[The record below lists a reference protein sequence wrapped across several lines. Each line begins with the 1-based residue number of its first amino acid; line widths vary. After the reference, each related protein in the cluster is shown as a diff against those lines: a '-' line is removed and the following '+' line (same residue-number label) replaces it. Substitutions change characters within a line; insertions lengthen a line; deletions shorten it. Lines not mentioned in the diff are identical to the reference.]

1 MTINPYAGK
10 VTTYD
15 LTVGEKI
22 DMDEL
27 IYMISPVDSPL
38 INGVASDGR
47 QILASSPTTE
57 TTFKWMDE
65 ELLLPRAA
73 ASAVNASTGTGVTT
87 VTVSTTDIY
96 KFQVGDLL
104 TVMDEGT
111 AQHAAVLLVDSLV
124 TGTGVMTVSGWA
136 NHAVQTAI
144 AVGDIV
150 TCLGTALAEGSDPG
164 TARSADRTQR
174 LNYTQIFGP
183 TPIFMSRTEQQI
195 SRYGVS
201 DEFAKQVY
209 GRSVENVITREQAYL
224 YGQPVNNTTS
234 KKRSTGGLSYWLTSN
249 VDSSST
255 TLTTSNLDT
264 QLQACY
270 NAGGIPNLLIAN
282 PASLSTLNDTTNT
295 STVRHTFDD
304 PRRGRQSVMSIYS
317 EFGEVSVTRN
327 RWVNAETAFLVTKE
341 NVQRRVIQPLVVEA
355 LAKTGD
361 SDKVQILCEEGLQ
374 VKGQQHMAYFS
385 GLTGYTGS
393 A

>member
-1 MTINPYAGK
+1 MTVNPYSGK

-15 LTVGEKI
+15 LTVGQKI

-47 QILASSPTTE
+47 QILASSGTTE

-73 ASAVNASTGTGVTT
+73 ASAVNASQGTSVTT

-104 TVMDEGT
+104 TIMDEGT
-111 AQHAAVLLVDSLV
+111 AQHGAVLLVDSLV
-124 TGTGVMTVSGWA
+124 LSTGVMTVSGWA
-136 NHAVQTAI
+136 NHGDQTAI

-164 TARSADRTQR
+164 TARSADRTIR
-174 LNYTQIFGP
+174 SNYTQIFGP

-224 YGQPVNNTTS
+224 YGQPINDTTN

-255 TLTTSNLDT
+255 TLTTTIIDT

-282 PASLSTLNDTTNT
+282 PASLATLNDTTNT
-295 STVRHTFDD
+295 ATVRHTFDD
-304 PRRGRQSVMSIYS
+304 PRRGRQSVMSIAS
-317 EFGEVSVTRN
+317 EFGEISVARN

-341 NVQRRVIQPLVVEA
+341 NLQRRVIQPLVVEA